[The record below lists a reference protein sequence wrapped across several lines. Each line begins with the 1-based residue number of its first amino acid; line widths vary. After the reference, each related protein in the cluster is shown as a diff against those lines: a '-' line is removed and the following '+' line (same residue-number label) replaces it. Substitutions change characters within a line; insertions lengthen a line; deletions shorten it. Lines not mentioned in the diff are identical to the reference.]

1 MGDIKGS
8 LFDVLDGKIKDSEEF
23 IQWAKITD
31 IDQFSSEVESKVY
44 LKNDFYLCQIS
55 DDYEPIENRDL
66 AQIKTDFSEIEKEF
80 NKLNFDEMDYYD
92 K

>member
-31 IDQFSSEVESKVY
+31 ID
-44 LKNDFYLCQIS
+44 
-55 DDYEPIENRDL
+55 
-66 AQIKTDFSEIEKEF
+66 
-80 NKLNFDEMDYYD
+80 
-92 K
+92 